1 MTLALPPVVPLRKR
15 LAKALIATV
24 IVFSSLVAVGMT
36 APAEAPF
43 TISLRPV
50 FATLGFNLD
59 IKVWTVHVHFTWSAL
74 PTASASTKVDV
85 TPL

>member
-1 MTLALPPVVPLRKR
+1 VPLRKR
-15 LAKALIATV
+15 LARTLIAVV

-85 TPL
+85 VPL

>member
-15 LAKALIATV
+15 LARTLIAVV

-59 IKVWTVHVHFTWSAL
+59 IKVWTVHVHFTWSAI
-74 PTASASTKVDV
+74 PTASASTKIDIA
-85 TPL
+85 PL

>member
-1 MTLALPPVVPLRKR
+1 MTLALPPAVPLRKR
-15 LAKALIATV
+15 LAKALIVMV
-24 IVFSSLVAVGMT
+24 IVFSSLVAVGIT

-59 IKVWTVHVHFTWSAL
+59 IKVWTVHVHFTWSAI
-74 PTASASTKVDV
+74 PTASASTKIDIA
-85 TPL
+85 PL

>member
-15 LAKALIATV
+15 LAKTLIAVV

-43 TISLRPV
+43 TISLRPL

-85 TPL
+85 VPL

>member
-1 MTLALPPVVPLRKR
+1 MRLAFTPAVPLRTR
-15 LAKALIATV
+15 IAKTFIATL

-50 FATLGFNLD
+50 LATLGFNID
-59 IKVWTVHVHFTWSAL
+59 IKLWTVHVHFAWSAL